1 MPIRDEDSTD
11 ITPTTTPRKIVSSR
25 LTTCNVIN
33 DGEAIRLNLVEQL
46 GDPVSIELPFE
57 QAASV
62 VMTLPRLLSTALNAR
77 TGGAEM
83 RYVFSLAYWSLERSG
98 DQKTLILTL
107 RTPDGF
113 EVSFGLPLEACR
125 RLASALGHDPEVVI
139 KDDAAIPNEH

>member
-11 ITPTTTPRKIVSSR
+11 ITPTTTTREIVSCR

-33 DGEAIRLNLVEQL
+33 DGEAIRLNLVEQM
-46 GDPVSIELPFE
+46 GNPVSLELPFE

-62 VMTLPRLLSTALNAR
+62 VLTLPRLLSTALNAR
-77 TGGAEM
+77 TGGDDM
-83 RYVFSLAYWSLERSG
+83 RYVFPLAHWLLERSG

-113 EVSFGLPLEACR
+113 EASFGIPLEACQ
-125 RLASALGHDPEVVI
+125 RLASALSLDPEALI
-139 KDDAAIPNEH
+139 KDDAAIPNMH